1 LTRFPI
7 ASDKS
12 FVEWRANPA
21 VVAQCLPMD
30 DPTRLQA
37 EQVPRPTCRRCGAPI
52 DPRASAVGGLC
63 SACFGRRAPN
73 RAPRAKAALAEL
85 AARGPVFETP
95 IDGEVLKAGK
105 TLISL
110 GALVPVVGPYLIHR
124 SVAHTAAEKRR
135 LSWLSIAMTTVAATW
150 LIVQLPRPA
159 KFDPRVRTRLE
170 SEMNALGSLANQYR
184 VEHGD
189 FPDVATWRRLAD
201 SGDPSFY
208 DPWRNSYR
216 YERTVDGVTIRT
228 LGQDGIDGGMGIDAD
243 LSAHFSSA
251 ER

>member
-1 LTRFPI
+1 
-7 ASDKS
+7 
-12 FVEWRANPA
+12 
-21 VVAQCLPMD
+21 
-30 DPTRLQA
+30 
-37 EQVPRPTCRRCGAPI
+37 
-52 DPRASAVGGLC
+52 
-63 SACFGRRAPN
+63 
-73 RAPRAKAALAEL
+73 
-85 AARGPVFETP
+85 
-95 IDGEVLKAGK
+95 
-105 TLISL
+105 
-110 GALVPVVGPYLIHR
+110 
-124 SVAHTAAEKRR
+124 
-135 LSWLSIAMTTVAATW
+135 MTTVAATW

-228 LGQDGIDGGMGIDAD
+228 LGQDGIDGGIGIDAD

-251 ER
+251 EG

>member
-1 LTRFPI
+1 MDPGQSEVH
-7 ASDKS
+7 AS
-12 FVEWRANPA
+12 
-21 VVAQCLPMD
+21 
-30 DPTRLQA
+30 
-37 EQVPRPTCRRCGAPI
+37 
-52 DPRASAVGGLC
+52 
-63 SACFGRRAPN
+63 N
-73 RAPRAKAALAEL
+73 RAPRARAALAEL
-85 AARGPVFETP
+85 VARKRGPETP
-95 IDGEVLKAGK
+95 IDGEVLEAGK

-110 GALVPVVGPYLIHR
+110 VALIPVVGPYFIYRSLI
-124 SVAHTAAEKRR
+124 HTAAEKYR
-135 LSWLSIAMTTVAATW
+135 LTWMSIAVTGFAATW

-159 KFDPRVRTRLE
+159 NFDPRLRTRIE
-170 SEMNALGSLANQYR
+170 SELNALGTLADQYR
-184 VEHGD
+184 LEHGD

-208 DPWRNSYR
+208 DPWGKSYR